1 MANLARRDQVN
12 RSVEVNRL
20 ELLKTL
26 ESNKLKHVK
35 EYEEAMAGYR
45 EALSDA
51 LNSVYARAKAKLDTA
66 YGDLQVKISE
76 MSEEDIKEQND
87 YTNLIGSV
95 DVHLEV
101 PRSFEADYDAAIDIA
116 KWEVND
122 TMELTHAE
130 FTCFVRDQWEWTSD
144 FKMVTRSYGASA

>member
-1 MANLARRDQVN
+1 MANLARNAQIN
-12 RSVEVNRL
+12 RTVEVNRL

-45 EALSDA
+45 EALSGE
-51 LNSVYARAKAKLDTA
+51 LEKVYQDAKLRLDSA
-66 YGDLQVKISE
+66 YTKLKTKISR
-76 MSEEDIKEQND
+76 MSEDDIKRQNN
-87 YTNLIGSV
+87 YTSLLPAV

-101 PRSFEADYDAAIDIA
+101 PRSFEVDYDAAIDIA
-116 KWEVND
+116 KWDVND

-130 FTCFVRDQWEWTSD
+130 FTCFVRDQWDWTSD
-144 FKMVTRSYGASA
+144 FKMVTRSYTGV